1 MIKTIQALRVRL
13 WSLRPVSRLG
23 RLGLEMLRALDA
35 LITVFARGQLSLWA
49 MSLVYTTLLSLTPF
63 LALGFSL
70 LKALGV
76 HNSLEPVLIEA
87 LRGLGPE
94 QAKQVSDTVVTF
106 VSKVEVGVLGS
117 LGVALL
123 LYSAIS
129 LIQKVE
135 GAFNEVWQVENP
147 RGIST
152 RLTEYLAVLTVGP
165 ALVFTALGLTAGA
178 LNGEW
183 AGWVSRIEPF
193 GFFLFVFSTI
203 LPYLLIV
210 GVFTFLYAFVPQ
222 ARVKARAALIGG
234 VVAGFLWQT
243 LSYAFAAFVAGA
255 TDYNAIYSGFAIM
268 IFVLIWLYVGWLI
281 LLAGCQIAYYVQ
293 HPARMNPLL
302 SRMVH
307 AGRAREQA
315 GLSLMAQVGLRFLRG
330 EPPASRE
337 LLAKDLGLSETG
349 AQALAA
355 PLIEGGYLAESGPCL
370 LMARDPAS
378 YDLATL
384 WRHLRGARPEPG
396 ALPAVARWL
405 DLAEAA
411 AAGQGATSF
420 RDWLAAQ
427 GGLNPAAGEMSAG
440 EKPAP
445 SQ

>member
-1 MIKTIQALRVRL
+1 MIKLIQKLRIRL
-13 WSLRPVSRLG
+13 WSFRPATRLTRLG
-23 RLGLEMLRALDA
+23 IEVLRASDA
-35 LITVFARGQLSLWA
+35 LITVFAQGKLSLWA

-76 HNSLEPVLIEA
+76 HNSLEPVLLEA
-87 LRGLGPE
+87 LKGLGPTQAE
-94 QAKQVSDTVVTF
+94 QVASTVVSF

-147 RGIST
+147 RGISH

-183 AGWVSRIEPF
+183 AGWLSRIEPM
-193 GFFLFVFSTI
+193 GFFIYVIAAL

-222 ARVKARAALIGG
+222 ARVSGRAAFIGG
-234 VVAGFLWQT
+234 VVAGLLWQT
-243 LSYAFAAFVAGA
+243 LSYVFAAFVAGA
-255 TDYNAIYSGFAIM
+255 TDYNAIYSSFAIV
-268 IFVLIWLYVGWLI
+268 IFVLIWLYVGWLV

-302 SRMVH
+302 TPVMQ

-315 GLSLMAQVGLRFLRG
+315 GLAVMAQIGLRFIRG
-330 EPPASRE
+330 EPPINRE
-337 LLAKDLGLSETG
+337 ALARELGLSETA
-349 AQALAA
+349 AQTLCLPLLA
-355 PLIEGGYLAESGPCL
+355 GGYLAESGPTL
-370 LMARDPAS
+370 LLARDPAS

-384 WRHLRGARPEPG
+384 WRHLRGARPEHSVIAG
-396 ALPAVARWL
+396 VAQWL
-405 DLAEAA
+405 DAAEAA
-411 AAGQGATSF
+411 IAAEGRIPF
-420 RDWLAAQ
+420 RDWLQ
-427 GGLNPAAGEMSAG
+427 QQAGATG
-440 EKPAP
+440 
-445 SQ
+445 

>member
-1 MIKTIQALRVRL
+1 MIKAIQTLRTRL
-13 WSLRPVSRLG
+13 WSQQPVSRLARWG
-23 RLGLEMLRALDA
+23 VESLRALDA
-35 LITVFARGQLSLWA
+35 LIMVFARGKLSLWA

-76 HNSLEPVLIEA
+76 HNSLEPVLLEA
-87 LRGLGPE
+87 LRGLGPV
-94 QAKQVSDTVVTF
+94 QAQQVADTVVTF

-147 RGIST
+147 RGISY

-165 ALVFTALGLTAGA
+165 ALVFTAMGLTAGA

-183 AGWVSRIEPF
+183 ASWVSRIEPF
-193 GFFLFVFSTI
+193 GFFLYLFSTV

-222 ARVKARAALIGG
+222 ARVRASAALVGG

-243 LSYAFAAFVAGA
+243 LSYGFAAFVAGA

-293 HPARMNPLL
+293 HPSRMNPLL
-302 SRMVH
+302 VPVMQ

-315 GLSLMAQVGLRFLRG
+315 ALTLMAQVGLRFLNG

-337 LLAKDLGLSETG
+337 ALAKTLGLSETG

-355 PLIEGGYLAESGPCL
+355 PLIDRGYLAESGSSL
-370 LMARDPAS
+370 LLARDPAS
-378 YDLATL
+378 YPLATL
-384 WRHLRGARPEPG
+384 WRDLRGARPEIGVVPE
-396 ALPAVARWL
+396 VSVWL
-405 DLAEAA
+405 DQIDRLVAV
-411 AAGQGATSF
+411 QGEQSF
-420 RDWLAAQ
+420 RDWLAAV
-427 GGLNPAAGEMSAG
+427 GHHS
-440 EKPAP
+440 
-445 SQ
+445 

>member
-1 MIKTIQALRVRL
+1 MIKAIQLLRTRL
-13 WSLRPVSRLG
+13 WSFRPASRLG
-23 RLGLEMLRALDA
+23 RWGLESLRALDA

-87 LRGLGPE
+87 LKGLGTA

-123 LYSAIS
+123 LYSAVS

-147 RGIST
+147 RGISH

-165 ALVFTALGLTAGA
+165 VLVFSALGLTAGA

-183 AGWVSRIEPF
+183 AGWIARFEPF
-193 GFFLFVFSTI
+193 GFFLYVFSTV

-222 ARVKARAALIGG
+222 ARVRARAAFIGG
-234 VVAGFLWQT
+234 VVAGLLWQT

-255 TDYNAIYSGFAIM
+255 TDYNAIYSGFAII

-302 SRMVH
+302 TKAMP

-315 GLSLMAQVGLRFLRG
+315 ALTLMVQIGQRFLQG
-330 EPPASRE
+330 QPPLSRE
-337 LLAKDLGLSETG
+337 VLAKELGLSETG
-349 AQALAA
+349 ATTLAA

-378 YDLATL
+378 YELATL
-384 WRHLRGARPEPG
+384 WRHLRGAKPEPG
-396 ALPAVARWL
+396 PAPAVAAWL
-405 DLAEAA
+405 DQAEQSVAA
-411 AAGQGATSF
+411 QGATSF
-420 RDWLAAQ
+420 RDWLL
-427 GGLNPAAGEMSAG
+427 GHSGPARG
-440 EKPAP
+440 
-445 SQ
+445 

>member
-1 MIKTIQALRVRL
+1 MIKKLEQLRIHL
-13 WSLRPVSRLG
+13 WSLRPASRLG
-23 RLGLEMLRALDA
+23 RWGIEALRAIDV

-76 HNSLEPVLIEA
+76 HNSLQPLLLETLK
-87 LRGLGPE
+87 GLGE
-94 QAKQVSDTVVTF
+94 AQAQQVSDTVVTF

-147 RGIST
+147 RGISH
-152 RLTEYLAVLTVGP
+152 RLTEYVAVLTVGP

-178 LNGEW
+178 LDGEW
-183 AGWVSRIEPF
+183 AGWLSRFEPF
-193 GFFLFVFSTI
+193 GFFLFLIASV

-210 GVFTFLYAFVPQ
+210 AVFTFLYAFVPQ
-222 ARVKARAALIGG
+222 ARVRGRAALIGG
-234 VVAGFLWQT
+234 VVAGLLWQT
-243 LSYAFAAFVAGA
+243 LSYGFAAFVAKA

-281 LLAGCQIAYYVQ
+281 LLAGCQIAYYAQ

-302 SRMVH
+302 SRTMH

-315 GLSLMAQVGLRFLRG
+315 GLLLMTLVGLRFLRG
-330 EPPASRE
+330 QPPASRE
-337 LLAKDLGLSETG
+337 QLAAELQLSDTG
-349 AQALAA
+349 IQALTAT
-355 PLIEGGYLAESGPCL
+355 LILGGYLAESGNAV
-370 LMARDPAS
+370 LMARDPDS
-378 YDLATL
+378 YSLVML
-384 WRHLRGARPEPG
+384 WRHLRGARPEVSPI
-396 ALPAVARWL
+396 AAVADWL
-405 DLAEAA
+405 DRAEQAVA
-411 AAGQGATSF
+411 LEGGVCF
-420 RDWLAAQ
+420 RAWLAQVGEASVD
-427 GGLNPAAGEMSAG
+427 GAGA
-440 EKPAP
+440 KPVV

>member
-1 MIKTIQALRVRL
+1 MIKAIQQLRVRL

-23 RLGLEMLRALDA
+23 RWGIEVLRALDA
-35 LITVFARGQLSLWA
+35 LVTVFARGQLSLWA

-76 HNSLEPVLIEA
+76 HNSLEPVLVEA
-87 LRGLGPE
+87 LRGLGPA
-94 QAKQVSDTVVTF
+94 QAQQVSDMVVSF

-222 ARVKARAALIGG
+222 ARVRPRAALMGG

-293 HPARMNPLL
+293 HPSRMNPLL
-302 SRMVH
+302 TRVMH

-315 GLSLMAQVGLRFLRG
+315 GLTLMVQIGQRFLRG
-330 EPPASRE
+330 QPPLSRE
-337 LLAKDLGLSETG
+337 LLAKELGLSETG
-349 AQALAA
+349 ATTLAA
-355 PLIEGGYLAESGPCL
+355 PLIVGGYLAESGACL

-384 WRHLRGARPEPG
+384 WQHLRGSKPEQGP
-396 ALPAVARWL
+396 APAVAVWL
-405 DLAEAA
+405 DQAEQAVAA
-411 AAGQGATSF
+411 QGATPF
-420 RDWLAAQ
+420 RDWLLAMDDSCLAK
-427 GGLNPAAGEMSAG
+427 G
-440 EKPAP
+440 
-445 SQ
+445 

>member
-1 MIKTIQALRVRL
+1 MIKTLQALRIRL
-13 WSLRPVSRLG
+13 WSLRPASRLG
-23 RLGLEMLRALDA
+23 RWGLEALRALDA
-35 LITVFARGQLSLWA
+35 LVTVFARGQLSLWA

-87 LRGLGPE
+87 LRGLGPA
-94 QAKQVSDTVVTF
+94 QARQVSDTVVTF

-165 ALVFTALGLTAGA
+165 ALVFTALGLTAGVF
-178 LNGEW
+178 NGEW
-183 AGWVSRIEPF
+183 AHWMSRIEPF

-222 ARVKARAALIGG
+222 ARVRPRAAFMGG
-234 VVAGFLWQT
+234 MVAGLLWQT
-243 LSYAFAAFVAGA
+243 LSYAFAAFVAEA
-255 TDYNAIYSGFAIM
+255 TDYNAIYSSFAIM

-293 HPARMNPLL
+293 HPSRMNPLL
-302 SRMVH
+302 SRVMH

-315 GLSLMAQVGLRFLRG
+315 GLSLMVQVGLRFLQG
-330 EPPASRE
+330 QPPASRE
-337 LLAKDLGLSETG
+337 LLARELGLSESG
-349 AQALAA
+349 AQALTT
-355 PLIEGGYLAESGPCL
+355 PLIQGGYLAESGPYL

-384 WRHLRGARPEPG
+384 WQHLRGARPEAG
-396 ALPAVARWL
+396 AMPAVAQWL
-405 DLAEAA
+405 DVAEQAA
-411 AAGQGATSF
+411 AAQGTTTF
-420 RDWLAAQ
+420 RDWLASVGDPQ
-427 GGLNPAAGEMSAG
+427 PSSVEMNAG
-440 EKPAP
+440 EKAAP

>member
-1 MIKTIQALRVRL
+1 MIIKATQQLRTRL
-13 WSLRPVSRLG
+13 WSFRPASRLG
-23 RLGLEMLRALDA
+23 RWGLESLRALDA
-35 LITVFARGQLSLWA
+35 LVTVFARGQLSLWA

-87 LRGLGPE
+87 LKGLGNA

-123 LYSAIS
+123 LYSAVS

-147 RGIST
+147 RGISH

-165 ALVFTALGLTAGA
+165 VLVFSALGLTAGA

-183 AGWVSRIEPF
+183 AGWIARFEPF
-193 GFFLFVFSTI
+193 GFFLYMFSTI

-222 ARVKARAALIGG
+222 ARVRARAAFIGG
-234 VVAGFLWQT
+234 VVAGLLWQT

-255 TDYNAIYSGFAIM
+255 TDYNAIYSGFAII

-302 SRMVH
+302 SKAMP

-315 GLSLMAQVGLRFLRG
+315 ALTLMVQIGLRFLHG
-330 EPPASRE
+330 QPPQPRE
-337 LLAKDLGLSETG
+337 LLAKELGLSETG
-349 AQALAA
+349 LQALAA
-355 PLIEGGYLAESGPCL
+355 PLIEGGYLAESGPSL

-378 YDLATL
+378 YELATL
-384 WRHLRGARPEPG
+384 WQHLRGARPSVVSAPQ
-396 ALPAVARWL
+396 VASWL
-405 DLAEAA
+405 DQAEQAA
-411 AAGQGATSF
+411 AAQGRQSF
-420 RDWLAAQ
+420 RDWLA
-427 GGLNPAAGEMSAG
+427 GMGTTAGMG
-440 EKPAP
+440 
-445 SQ
+445 

>member
-1 MIKTIQALRVRL
+1 MLKALLLLRARL
-13 WSLRPVSRLG
+13 WTLKPVSRLG
-23 RLGLEMLRALDA
+23 RWGIEVVRALDA

-87 LRGLGPE
+87 LRGLGPA

-123 LYSAIS
+123 LYSAVS

-147 RGIST
+147 RGISA

-183 AGWVSRIEPF
+183 AGWVSRVEPF

-222 ARVKARAALIGG
+222 ARVKARAALTGG

-243 LSYAFAAFVAGA
+243 LSYGFAAFVAGA

-302 SRMVH
+302 TKVMH

-315 GLSLMAQVGLRFLRG
+315 GLSLMTHVGLRFLRG
-330 EPPASRE
+330 EPPVSRE
-337 LLAKDLGLSETG
+337 ALARELGLSETG
-349 AQALAA
+349 AHALAA

-384 WRHLRGARPEPG
+384 WQHLRGAKPETG
-396 ALPAVARWL
+396 AMAAVAAWL
-405 DLAEAA
+405 DSAEQAA
-411 AAGQGATSF
+411 VAQGATPF
-420 RDWLAAQ
+420 RDWLLSV
-427 GGLNPAAGEMSAG
+427 GDLPPRRDKMNAGEISAL
-440 EKPAP
+440 

>member
-1 MIKTIQALRVRL
+1 MIKAIQLLRLRL
-13 WSLRPVSRLG
+13 WSLRARSRLG
-23 RLGLEMLRALDA
+23 RWGLETLRALDA
-35 LITVFARGQLSLWA
+35 LITVFARGKLSLWA

-76 HNSLEPVLIEA
+76 HNSLEPVLMEA
-87 LRGLGPE
+87 LRGLGPA
-94 QAKQVSDTVVTF
+94 QAQQVADTVVTF

-147 RGIST
+147 RGISH

-183 AGWVSRIEPF
+183 AGWFAQIEPF
-193 GFFLFVFSTI
+193 GFFLYVFSTI

-222 ARVKARAALIGG
+222 ARVRPRAALIGG
-234 VVAGFLWQT
+234 IVAGFLWQT
-243 LSYAFAAFVAGA
+243 LSYGFAAFVAEA
-255 TDYNAIYSGFAIM
+255 TDYNAIYSSFAIM

-293 HPARMNPLL
+293 HPSRMNPLL
-302 SRMVH
+302 TPVMH

-315 GLSLMAQVGLRFLRG
+315 ALTLMVQVGLRFLRG
-330 EPPASRE
+330 EPPVSRE
-337 LLAKDLGLSETG
+337 VLAKELGLSETG

-355 PLIEGGYLAESGPCL
+355 PLISGGYLAESGPSL
-370 LMARDPAS
+370 LIARDPAS
-378 YDLATL
+378 YQLATL
-384 WRHLRGARPEPG
+384 WQHLRGVRPD
-396 ALPAVARWL
+396 ASAVPAVSLWL
-405 DLAEAA
+405 DQAEQAVTA
-411 AAGQGATSF
+411 QGTQSF
-420 RDWLAAQ
+420 RDWLAAVAD
-427 GGLNPAAGEMSAG
+427 AAGPARAGAAG